1 LAVYNG
7 ALYFGANAN
16 DGAGYELW
24 KYDGTNITRAADI
37 WVGGDSTPTFLAV
50 YNGMLYFNANDG
62 SGQKLWRYDGTTA
75 SRVPEPTGTNVS
87 SPAFLTI
94 YQNVLF
100 FQANG
105 NNGAGVELWRYN
117 STG

>member
-1 LAVYNG
+1 
-7 ALYFGANAN
+7 
-16 DGAGYELW
+16 
-24 KYDGTNITRAADI
+24 
-37 WVGGDSTPTFLAV
+37 
-50 YNGMLYFNANDG
+50 MLYFNANDG

-87 SPAFLTI
+87 SPSFLAV
-94 YQNVLF
+94 YQNVLY